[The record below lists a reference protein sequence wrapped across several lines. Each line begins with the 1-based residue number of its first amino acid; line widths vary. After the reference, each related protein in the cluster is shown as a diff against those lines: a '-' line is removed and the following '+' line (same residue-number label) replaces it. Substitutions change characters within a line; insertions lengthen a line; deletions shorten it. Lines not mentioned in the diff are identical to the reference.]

1 MSNSSLV
8 PQVLDDKLLKR
19 AAEEQ
24 LTETGRRLCRKE
36 GMELQQVLKLQL
48 HFLNILKI
56 ENLWQFTS
64 LTKLS
69 LSGNVIEKIE
79 GLDSLVGLKWLDLS
93 FNNIKAIE
101 GVDTLVN
108 LQDLS
113 LHNNHISVIE
123 NLDTLQNMQFLS
135 MGNNFLS
142 QFSNVMYLRRC
153 NSLYGLNLAGNPLCN
168 EENYKIFV
176 VAHLPNLVYLDHKL
190 VDEQTRKMSSLRYQ
204 YDIEKLGLSET
215 DALEQKKKD
224 DEELQI
230 HWDAFVEH
238 LNGPQLF
245 DSMCADDPDAH
256 KLTHLSAVAALLDS
270 YKSQQATLCIQIFK
284 NGLAQHQ
291 RRESEVNLFISSL
304 QVALAKNQ
312 EKASWGV
319 TNFRKKQLPQIMAEI
334 RHRSKMLEA
343 FKEDINHL
351 QHTLMTLE
359 LELVVQL
366 EDIMTI
372 FEKSISD
379 LVTTFIND
387 VKDVFS
393 QCRDLENQHYN
404 KILEISMA
412 TLKKIARNE
421 LKEDLPIDVRM
432 LFVDKETLT
441 NILKSSHDIHI
452 LKINNRE
459 DELVTR
465 VNTWKSL
472 LMMSIHDKEVTRNRT
487 RILEI
492 KNFRAHIWSQMEK
505 AYFSKLQ

>member
-1 MSNSSLV
+1 EDTKGTV
-8 PQVLDDKLLKR
+8 P
-19 AAEEQ
+19 
-24 LTETGRRLCRKE
+24 
-36 GMELQQVLKLQL
+36 
-48 HFLNILKI
+48 I

-256 KLTHLSAVAALLDS
+256 KLTHLSAV
-270 YKSQQATLCIQIFK
+270 QATLCIQIFK

-319 TNFRKKQLPQIMAEI
+319 TNFRKKQLPQVQGFPVPCLQTYTFHII
-334 RHRSKMLEA
+334 TGLLWGSGGLECHV
-343 FKEDINHL
+343 FLD
-351 QHTLMTLE
+351 
-359 LELVVQL
+359 
-366 EDIMTI
+366 
-372 FEKSISD
+372 
-379 LVTTFIND
+379 
-387 VKDVFS
+387 KDTFS